1 VCLQGANPEFIE
13 NTENFPSA
21 KVKYELLAECD
32 GYISAMDAEKIGLA
46 AAELGAGRKTKE
58 DSIDFA
64 AGIILKR
71 KTGDKIKRGEP
82 IATLYTNDKDR
93 LSLATKLFKSALTI
107 SNEETANEPL
117 IFKIIR
123 E

>member
-1 VCLQGANPEFIE
+1 M
-13 NTENFPSA
+13 
-21 KVKYELLAECD
+21 KYELLAECD

-82 IATLYTNDKDR
+82 IATLCTNDKDR
-93 LSLATKLFKSALTI
+93 LPLATKLFKSALTL
-107 SNEETANEPL
+107 SSKETKKEPL